1 MPLYAYECD
10 ACKSAFESRH
20 SVKETLEKCTLCG
33 ASQMLRRIPFVP
45 VIVKKNKGVKAKT
58 GELVNKAIEEGR
70 EEMKKEKNNRKEY
83 EQ

>member
-10 ACKSAFESRH
+10 ACKNAFESRH

-33 ASQMLRRIPFVP
+33 VSQMLRRIPFAP
-45 VIVKKNKGVKAKT
+45 VITKKKKGEKSKI

-70 EEMKKEKNNRKEY
+70 ENMKKEKNKRKEY